1 MDALILAAGFGS
13 RLREVEPCKPLTQIG
28 DMSLLEIGVRQLGT
42 VGATR
47 CLVAIGYR
55 AEQIEA
61 ALPAIADRT
70 GIEVEAR
77 RVDDHC
83 RPNGYSVMVGAERL
97 GEQFLLV
104 MADHLFAT
112 SVLERLLEA
121 PVPENGVVLATD
133 RRIASP
139 LVDPQD
145 ATWVA
150 TDGDG
155 KIVRIGKGIA
165 DYDRV
170 DCGAF
175 VATQALPH
183 AIRAAIGEGEAGSLS
198 DGMQRLANAGRAR
211 AADVG
216 DGWWLDV
223 DDARALE
230 LARKQAP
237 ALIGHLAGAPSDGFA
252 AG

>member
-28 DMSLLEIGVRQLGT
+28 NMSLLEIGVRQLAA
-42 VGATR
+42 VGVKRCVVATGH
-47 CLVAIGYR
+47 C

-61 ALPAIADRT
+61 ALPAIAGRT
-70 GIEVEAR
+70 GIDVEAR
-77 RVDDHC
+77 RVDDH
-83 RPNGYSVMVGAERL
+83 RQPNGYSVMAGAKRL

-104 MADHLFAT
+104 MADHVFAT
-112 SVLERLLEA
+112 PVLERLLEA
-121 PVPENGVVLATD
+121 SVPENGVVLATD

-139 LVDPQD
+139 LVDPDD

-150 TDGDG
+150 TDGEG
-155 KIVRIGKGIA
+155 NIVRIGKEIS

-175 VATQALPH
+175 VATPALPQ
-183 AIRAAIGEGEAGSLS
+183 AIRAAIGEGASGSLS
-198 DGMQRLANAGRAR
+198 DGMQRLASVGLAR
-211 AADVG
+211 AADIG
-216 DGWWLDV
+216 EGWWLDV
-223 DDARALE
+223 DDARALD

-237 ALIGHLAGAPSDGFA
+237 AHIGYVAGARSDGLA

>member
-13 RLREVEPCKPLTQIG
+13 RLREVEPCKPLTQVG
-28 DMSLLEIGVRQLGT
+28 DMSLLEIGVRQLAA
-42 VGATR
+42 VGAKR
-47 CLVAIGYR
+47 CVVATGYR

-77 RVDDHC
+77 RVDDH
-83 RPNGYSVMVGAERL
+83 RQPNGYSVITGAQGL
-97 GEQFLLV
+97 GEQFLLA
-104 MADHLFAT
+104 MADHVFAT
-112 SVLERLLEA
+112 SVLERLFAA

-139 LVDPQD
+139 LVDPDD

-150 TDGDG
+150 TDGQG
-155 KIVRIGKGIA
+155 NIVRIGKGIA
-165 DYDRV
+165 DFDRV
-170 DCGAF
+170 DCGVF

-183 AIRAAIGEGEAGSLS
+183 AIRAAIGEGASGSLS
-198 DGMQRLANAGRAR
+198 DGMQRLATAGRAR
-211 AADVG
+211 AADIG
-216 DGWWLDV
+216 EGWWLDV
-223 DDARALE
+223 DDARALD

-237 ALIGHLAGAPSDGFA
+237 AHIGYLAGAPSDMLA

>member
-28 DMSLLEIGVRQLGT
+28 NMSLLETGVRQLAA
-42 VGATR
+42 VGVKRCVVATGH
-47 CLVAIGYR
+47 C

-61 ALPAIADRT
+61 ALPAIAGRT

-77 RVDDHC
+77 RVDDH
-83 RPNGYSVMVGAERL
+83 RQPNGYSVMAGAERL

-104 MADHLFAT
+104 MADHVFAT

-121 PVPENGVVLATD
+121 PVPENGVVLND

-139 LVDPQD
+139 LVDPRMRP
-145 ATWVA
+145 VA
-150 TDGDG
+150 TDGEG
-155 KIVRIGKGIA
+155 NIVRIGKGIA

-175 VATQALPH
+175 VATYGLPG
-183 AIRAAIGEGEAGSLS
+183 AIRAAIGEGASGSLS
-198 DGMQRLANAGRAR
+198 DGMQRLATAGRAR
-211 AADVG
+211 AADIG
-216 DGWWLDV
+216 EGWWLDV
-223 DDARALE
+223 DDARALD

-237 ALIGHLAGAPSDGFA
+237 AHIGYLKAVPSDGLA